1 MSPASNPLRR
11 LTEALIPAPRLTVVT
26 DTGRGSGKSGAAA
39 GKPTI
44 VMLHGI
50 VSSSKHWHNLT
61 PLLTPSFRCVAI
73 DLLGFGDSPK
83 PPRSNYSIDD
93 HVRSLRATLRRLDL
107 DGQIILMGHS
117 LGSLIATRY
126 AADYPEDVSRLV
138 LLSPPIYLPP
148 SQLSD
153 PTDRG
158 LTNIYLGA
166 YRFLREHKDFTLAN
180 AQIVLRLL
188 DLEGAYSLT
197 EATWIPFVRSLERC
211 IESQTF
217 MTDIARV
224 QAPTDLFYGGLD
236 PLLFKDNLT
245 LIGAFRQV
253 TLRAIPTADH
263 ILRKGYAEA
272 VAKEL
277 TR

>member
-1 MSPASNPLRR
+1 MKPTYNPLRR
-11 LTEALIPAPRLTVVT
+11 LTDVLIPAPKLTVVT
-26 DTGRGSGKSGAAA
+26 DDGKGD

-61 PLLTPSFRCVAI
+61 PLLTSRFRCVTI

-83 PPRSNYSIDD
+83 PPRSNYAIDD
-93 HVRSLRATLRRLDL
+93 HVRSLRATLRHLKL
-107 DGQIILMGHS
+107 NGKIVLMGHS

-126 AADYPEDVSRLV
+126 AADYPEDIRRLV
-138 LLSPPIYLPP
+138 LLSPPVYLPP
-148 SQLSD
+148 SQLAD
-153 PTDRG
+153 PADRG
-158 LTNIYLGA
+158 LTNMYLAA
-166 YRFLREHKDFTLAN
+166 YRFLREHKDFTLTN
-180 AQIVLRLL
+180 SQFILRLL

-197 EATWIPFVRSLERC
+197 EATWIPFVRSLENC

-224 QAPTDLFYGGLD
+224 QAPTDLFYGDLD
-236 PLLFKDNLT
+236 PLLFKDNLA
-245 LIGAFRQV
+245 LIGAFRHV
-253 TLRAIPTADH
+253 TLHEIPVADH
-263 ILRKGYAEA
+263 VLRPAYAEA

-277 TR
+277 AG